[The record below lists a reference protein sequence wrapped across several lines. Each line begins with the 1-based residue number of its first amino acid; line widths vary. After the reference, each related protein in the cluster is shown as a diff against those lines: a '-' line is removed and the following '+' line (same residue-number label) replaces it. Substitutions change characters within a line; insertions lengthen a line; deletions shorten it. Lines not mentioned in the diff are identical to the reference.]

1 MRTPPF
7 DATVADTAPSDP
19 VLTACD
25 EEHLVTHLRVLDAHA
40 EGTDWREVART
51 VLHLDP
57 EHEPVA
63 DPMLPSCSSC

>member
-1 MRTPPF
+1 
-7 DATVADTAPSDP
+7 
-19 VLTACD
+19 
-25 EEHLVTHLRVLDAHA
+25 VTHLRVLDAHA

-63 DPMLPSCSSC
+63 DPTLPSCSSC